1 MILRLTVCGLVIL
14 LIIVI
19 SLSYLSNKEG
29 FETLTNSK
37 NNVMKDLLN
46 VSRDRYQINRDK
58 NILKDELKS
67 KADKD
72 VIKNQ
77 LAKLRDDVK
86 QLDAD
91 KKLLDQDK
99 SSTPERVDVVPEI
112 TLSESGYNAMNLQ
125 QKINLL
131 KDIQKVVKSDLIVNR
146 NLLQQINLQNQD
158 GSHTYDS
165 DDNGSDNSISTMQG
179 KEYTNGCLKPKED
192 DCYQDTE
199 YRCPKNPDG
208 SCPPLPDMTKYI
220 KKDSIPCWGCSID
233 Y

>member
-58 NILKDELKS
+58 NVLKDELKS

-77 LAKLRDDVK
+77 LAKLRNDVR

-91 KKLLDQDK
+91 KKLLDQDE
-99 SSTPERVDVVPEI
+99 SSTPERVDVVPEV

-131 KDIQKVVKSDLIVNR
+131 KDIQKVVKSDLIINR
-146 NLLQQINLQNQD
+146 NLLQQIKSQ
-158 GSHTYDS
+158 
-165 DDNGSDNSISTMQG
+165 DNGSDTDDSSNNGSDDSISTMQG
-179 KEYTNGCLKPKED
+179 KEYENSCLKPKED

>member
-1 MILRLTVCGLVIL
+1 MILKLTVCGLVIL
-14 LIIVI
+14 LVVVI

-46 VSRDRYQINRDK
+46 ISKDRYQIDVDK
-58 NILKDELKS
+58 NVLKDELKS

-77 LAKLRDDVK
+77 LAKLRDDVR

-91 KKLLDQDK
+91 KKLLTQDK
-99 SSTPERVDVVPEI
+99 SSTPERVDVVPEV

-146 NLLQQINLQNQD
+146 NLLQQINSQNN
-158 GSHTYDS
+158 GSDINGS
-165 DDNGSDNSISTMQG
+165 DDNGSDDSISTMQG
-179 KEYTNGCLKPKED
+179 KEYESSCLKPKED
-192 DCYQDTE
+192 ECYQDTE

>member
-1 MILRLTVCGLVIL
+1 MILKLTVCGLVIL
-14 LIIVI
+14 LVVVI

-37 NNVMKDLLN
+37 NSVMKDLLN
-46 VSRDRYQINRDK
+46 ISKDRYQIDVDK
-58 NILKDELKS
+58 NVLKDELKS

-77 LAKLRDDVK
+77 LAKLRDDVR

-91 KKLLDQDK
+91 KKLLTQDK
-99 SSTPERVDVVPEI
+99 SSTPERVDVVPEV

-146 NLLQQINLQNQD
+146 NLLQQINSQNN
-158 GSHTYDS
+158 GSDINGS
-165 DDNGSDNSISTMQG
+165 DDNGSDDSISTMQG
-179 KEYTNGCLKPKED
+179 KEYESSCLKPKED
-192 DCYQDTE
+192 ECYQDTE